1 MNHLKDQG
9 TILTECKL
17 TVEMLECI
25 KKAEEVFGVED
36 QHIVMQALKEFFE
49 KHGIS
54 HRSHT

>member
-17 TVEMLECI
+17 TVEMIECI

-36 QHIVMQALKEFFE
+36 QHIVM
-49 KHGIS
+49 
-54 HRSHT
+54 